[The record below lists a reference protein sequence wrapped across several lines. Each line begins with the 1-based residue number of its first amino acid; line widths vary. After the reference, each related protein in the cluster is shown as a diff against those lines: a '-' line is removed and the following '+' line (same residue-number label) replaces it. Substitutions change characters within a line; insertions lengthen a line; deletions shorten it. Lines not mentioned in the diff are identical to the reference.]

1 MPTKIPCPLCLRS
14 VFTSA
19 LEAESRLGCGV
30 VGVMEGDAGEDV
42 SLGAAVGVGLRGAA
56 AVGVGLRGAGDTR
69 SASDGAIVVVFS

>member
-42 SLGAAVGVGLRGAA
+42 SLGAAVGVGLRGA
-56 AVGVGLRGAGDTR
+56 GDTR